1 MWYCTS
7 LPTADLYLTQIFQC
21 QSLKIRGLKWN
32 SSLWNVQH
40 SHTDINPSSLGDSN
54 FAVLLETTSI
64 ISTWSRLPE
73 NQYSGR
79 TSYRWTGWVWEIT
92 GWSSRLTD
100 HLGGIYYRN
109 TSSEIKQIRKISTC
123 NRLELE
129 SLGSIEC
136 FHWFLSTRDH
146 ILMFSCHKP
155 LSTAVIKTDQLF
167 HICNIS
173 ENNAIFYFT
182 SYCRL
187 IPHTDLPMP
196 ITESW
201 LNFLENQ
208 HVLGILV
215 CGNIEWRLMLY
226 TNL

>member
-92 GWSSRLTD
+92 CWRWRLLENYTSWMSRLSSRNNRLK
-100 HLGGIYYRN
+100 N
-109 TSSEIKQIRKISTC
+109 KISW
-123 NRLELE
+123 NF
-129 SLGSIEC
+129 LG
-136 FHWFLSTRDH
+136 WFLSINGKILPFPSPTR
-146 ILMFSCHKP
+146 MQKAGWGVVFPGSAFA
-155 LSTAVIKTDQLF
+155 S
-167 HICNIS
+167 
-173 ENNAIFYFT
+173 
-182 SYCRL
+182 
-187 IPHTDLPMP
+187 
-196 ITESW
+196 
-201 LNFLENQ
+201 
-208 HVLGILV
+208 
-215 CGNIEWRLMLY
+215 
-226 TNL
+226 